1 MAKEDFSERFVSGE
15 EIFSGRLLKVRRDT
29 VRMPDGAHAT
39 REYIRHPG
47 AVAILPFTA
56 GGGVILERQ
65 YRYPNARDFIE
76 IPAGKVEPGEDLL
89 ETAKRE
95 LLEETG
101 YAAGEWQRL
110 TTIHN
115 AIGYSDEAIELFA
128 ARGLEQRKQKLDA
141 EEFLEVIELPFAE
154 AVAMVRDGRVT
165 DVKTIVA
172 LLWMESSEQGNPAG
186 SPVTPSLRPPDR
198 G

>member
-1 MAKEDFSERFVSGE
+1 MAKEDFTEYFVSGE
-15 EIFSGRLLKVRRDT
+15 EIFSGRLLKVRRDM
-29 VRMPDGAHAT
+29 VRMPDGAHTT

-56 GGGVILERQ
+56 SGGVILERQ
-65 YRYPNARDFIE
+65 FRYPNARDFIE

-89 ETAKRE
+89 ATAKRE

-101 YAAGEWQRL
+101 YVAAEWQRL

-115 AIGYSDEAIELFA
+115 AIGYSDEAIELYA
-128 ARGLEQRKQKLDA
+128 ARGLVLEKQKLDE
-141 EEFLEVIELPFAE
+141 EEFLEVIELPFDA
-154 AVAMVRDGRVT
+154 AIVMVRDGRIT

-172 LLWMESSEQGNPAG
+172 LLWMEAF
-186 SPVTPSLRPPDR
+186 LKI
-198 G
+198 

>member
-1 MAKEDFSERFVSGE
+1 MAKEDFTERFVSGE
-15 EIFSGRLLKVRRDT
+15 EVFSGRLLKVRRDT
-29 VRMPDGAHAT
+29 VRMPDGAHTT

-128 ARGLEQRKQKLDA
+128 ARGLELRKQKLDE
-141 EEFLEVIELPFAE
+141 EEFLEVIELPFAA
-154 AVAMVRDGRVT
+154 AVAMVRDGRIT

-172 LLWMESSEQGNPAG
+172 LLWMEKVGSESTFREGHG
-186 SPVTPSLRPPDR
+186 SATATRE
-198 G
+198 

>member
-1 MAKEDFSERFVSGE
+1 MAKEDFTEHFVSGE
-15 EIFSGRLLKVRRDT
+15 EVFSGRLLKVRRDT
-29 VRMPDGAHAT
+29 VRMPDGAHTT

-47 AVAILPFTA
+47 AVAIVPFTA

-76 IPAGKVEPGEDLL
+76 IPAGKVESGEGLL
-89 ETAKRE
+89 EAAKRE

-128 ARGLEQRKQKLDA
+128 ARGLKLKKQKLDE

-154 AVAMVRDGRVT
+154 AIAMVRDGRIT

-172 LLWMESSEQGNPAG
+172 LLWMAGSEQGNPAG
-186 SPVTPSLRPPDR
+186 SPVTR
-198 G
+198 

>member
-1 MAKEDFSERFVSGE
+1 MAKEDFTEHFVSGE

-29 VRMPDGAHAT
+29 VRMPGGAHTT

-56 GGGVILERQ
+56 SGRVILERQ

-76 IPAGKVEPGEDLL
+76 IPAGKVEPGEGLL
-89 ETAKRE
+89 ETARRE

-101 YAAGEWQRL
+101 YAASEWRRL

-115 AIGYSDEAIELFA
+115 AISYSDESIELYA
-128 ARGLEQRKQKLDA
+128 ARGLEKNKQKLDD
-141 EEFLEVIELPFAE
+141 EEFLEVLEVPFAE
-154 AVAMVRDGRVT
+154 ALAMVRDGRIT
-165 DVKTIVA
+165 DVKTMIA
-172 LLWMESSEQGNPAG
+172 LLWMEAF
-186 SPVTPSLRPPDR
+186 PDR
-198 G
+198 